1 MTPPCESRTKKRKR
15 GCSDNVDNNEHM
27 KNLIDWLWKTRCYR
41 SDERKWAHVAEIP
54 KHFRPT
60 MGQILQLDW
69 REKNPYPG
77 WVLMFVQGGSG
88 WMCKLKNKKETR
100 EYKLRHKKRDPM
112 IVRRDEFK
120 ISKKCI
126 NELLLPIEQL
136 DDTILSIWVEI
147 GELSATHTCDLG
159 FLDGYIKGAVTTAEA
174 EIPRAVTPLRMGKNY
189 TDRKPSAFVLI
200 STNKN
205 TKKQWEATCQDLE
218 RIGLGVVPVLGID
231 GEDIPCMEQT
241 GNKAQIAWALKGLP
255 FILKCLNKT
264 ASECGQQDWFI
275 IAEDSAKLSPLATI
289 ETIQLR
295 LQNLP
300 HGIEILQTGYCRCED
315 KRMTMKRLPGGMITK
330 IIGQKLFIATR
341 RGIKLLHHRLL
352 KGKWN
357 DFDTAMGELIR
368 AKVAIGDAKPLAGSR
383 EHYSL
388 TKKEKWQREEIPDQ
402 RTDLE
407 FLP

>member
-1 MTPPCESRTKKRKR
+1 
-15 GCSDNVDNNEHM
+15 
-27 KNLIDWLWKTRCYR
+27 
-41 SDERKWAHVAEIP
+41 
-54 KHFRPT
+54 
-60 MGQILQLDW
+60 
-69 REKNPYPG
+69 
-77 WVLMFVQGGSG
+77 
-88 WMCKLKNKKETR
+88 MCKLMNNKEAC
-100 EYKLRHKKRDPM
+100 EYRLRHKKSNPM
-112 IVRRDEFK
+112 IEKKDEFR
-120 ISKKCI
+120 ISKRNKKEHLSKRCT

-136 DDTILSIWVEI
+136 DDAMLSIWLEI

-159 FLDGYIKGAVTTAEA
+159 FLDGYIKGAVTTTEA
-174 EIPRAVTPLRMGKNY
+174 EVPRAVTPLRIGKNY

-218 RIGLGVVPVLGID
+218 RIGLEVVPVLGID

-241 GNKAQIAWALKGLP
+241 ENKAQIAWALKGLP

-264 ASECGQQDWFI
+264 ASGCEQQDWFI
-275 IAEDSAKLSPLATI
+275 IAEDSVQLSPRATI

-315 KRMTMKRLPGGMITK
+315 EPMTMKLLDLPTMFHKKEEPEGLITK

-352 KGKWN
+352 KGKQN
-357 DFDTAMGELIR
+357 DFDTSMGELIR